1 MEHMFS
7 KKNLIH
13 FFRYNHFTIFLRS
26 VSDSIRVIKSFKNN
40 KRKLNIRNYFNLFII
55 RTFYGLPYFRN
66 KIKVKQRN
74 ENKEIAFTKIFNEEK
89 KITKII
95 NDININGYSENLKIK
110 EDYKNE
116 IFKNVIKNLT
126 NSQVIYKDKSSKNKI
141 LSFNNN
147 NEIIEYLK
155 LNNVHIIKNEV
166 NILQNKFLLSLFTN
180 GFFLEI
186 AKTYLNTDKITFIPS
201 FFISNSNNAKS
212 DYLDELNS
220 KSAQKYHFDVDFKKF
235 FKIFIYFT
243 DVENINDGA
252 HIFIPKSHKCKFKKN
267 LITGRF
273 ENKDIESNYNE
284 KKIFLGKSGTTF
296 FVDTFG
302 IHKGSPVKNNIRL
315 MGIFEYGY
323 GHFPWKDNCLFI

>member
-13 FFRYNHFTIFLRS
+13 FFRYNHLTIFLRS

-66 KIKVKQRN
+66 KIKVKQIN

-110 EDYKNE
+110 EDCKNE

-166 NILQNKFLLSLFTN
+166 NILHNKFLLSIFTD

-252 HIFIPKSHKCKFKKN
+252 HIFIPKSHKSKFKKN